1 MGNSNRTRTPY
12 YEEDPYMRSA
22 QKDAPRQRAS
32 SGYGYND
39 APAGGTRGGSAPR
52 KRRKRGGGGAKV
64 LLFIL
69 LTLVILMAIFLAA
82 DVFFFGKDGNLSL
95 FGPSATAAPLPTPE
109 PTPVATEAI
118 TLAPTPVRT
127 PVPTPVPTATPTPVP
142 TATPTPEPT
151 ATPTP
156 VPTATPTPVPTATP
170 TPEPTATPTP
180 EPTKMTTGTIKIT
193 YSTSVKMRQ
202 GPGTEYD
209 VVGIAEKGKVYVCTD
224 IADSG
229 WYQVKTKEGIVGYI
243 SPKMCE
249 FTPGE
254 INEDGTVDTQAANAS
269 NGEIV
274 ISSDGGS
281 DAKSTQAP
289 SADATQAP
297 KGSQTN
303 KTLDFGLD
311 IQDDGIT

>member
-82 DVFFFGKDGNLSL
+82 DVFFFGKDGNPSL
-95 FGPSATAAPLPTPE
+95 FGPAATATPLPTPE

-118 TLAPTPVRT
+118 TLTPTPVRT
-127 PVPTPVPTATPTPVP
+127 PV
-142 TATPTPEPT
+142 
-151 ATPTP
+151 PTP

>member
-82 DVFFFGKDGNLSL
+82 DVFFFGKDGNPSL
-95 FGPSATAAPLPTPE
+95 FGPAATATPLPTLE

-156 VPTATPTPVPTATP
+156 VPTVTPTPVPTATP

-180 EPTKMTTGTIKIT
+180 EPTRMTTGTIKIT

-209 VVGIAEKGKVYVCTD
+209 VVGIAEKGKAYVCTD
-224 IADSG
+224 IADTG

-269 NGEIV
+269 NGEIA

>member
-82 DVFFFGKDGNLSL
+82 DVFFFGKDGNPSL
-95 FGPSATAAPLPTPE
+95 FGPAATATPLPTPE
-109 PTPVATEAI
+109 PTPVATESI

-127 PVPTPVPTATPTPVP
+127 PV
-142 TATPTPEPT
+142 
-151 ATPTP
+151 PTP

>member
-82 DVFFFGKDGNLSL
+82 DVFFFGKDGNPSL
-95 FGPSATAAPLPTPE
+95 FGPAATATPLPTPE

-127 PVPTPVPTATPTPVP
+127 PV
-142 TATPTPEPT
+142 
-151 ATPTP
+151 PTP

-224 IADSG
+224 IADTG

-254 INEDGTVDTQAANAS
+254 INEDVTVDTQAANAS

-311 IQDDGIT
+311 IRDDGIT

>member
-82 DVFFFGKDGNLSL
+82 DVFFFGKDGNPSL
-95 FGPSATAAPLPTPE
+95 FGPAATATPLPTPE

-127 PVPTPVPTATPTPVP
+127 PV
-142 TATPTPEPT
+142 
-151 ATPTP
+151 PTP

-224 IADSG
+224 IADTG

>member
-1 MGNSNRTRTPY
+1 
-12 YEEDPYMRSA
+12 
-22 QKDAPRQRAS
+22 
-32 SGYGYND
+32 
-39 APAGGTRGGSAPR
+39 
-52 KRRKRGGGGAKV
+52 
-64 LLFIL
+64 
-69 LTLVILMAIFLAA
+69 
-82 DVFFFGKDGNLSL
+82 
-95 FGPSATAAPLPTPE
+95 
-109 PTPVATEAI
+109 
-118 TLAPTPVRT
+118 
-127 PVPTPVPTATPTPVP
+127 
-142 TATPTPEPT
+142 
-151 ATPTP
+151 
-156 VPTATPTPVPTATP
+156 
-170 TPEPTATPTP
+170 
-180 EPTKMTTGTIKIT
+180 MTTGTIKIT

-269 NGEIV
+269 NGENV

-311 IQDDGIT
+311 ILDDGIT

>member
-82 DVFFFGKDGNLSL
+82 DVFFFGKDGNPSL
-95 FGPSATAAPLPTPE
+95 FGPAATATPLPTPE

-127 PVPTPVPTATPTPVP
+127 PV
-142 TATPTPEPT
+142 
-151 ATPTP
+151 PTP

-243 SPKMCE
+243 STKMCE

>member
-82 DVFFFGKDGNLSL
+82 DVFFFGKDGNPSL
-95 FGPSATAAPLPTPE
+95 FGPAATATPLPTPE

-127 PVPTPVPTATPTPVP
+127 PV
-142 TATPTPEPT
+142 
-151 ATPTP
+151 PTP

-281 DAKSTQAP
+281 DAKNTQAP

>member
-82 DVFFFGKDGNLSL
+82 DVFFFGKDGNPSL
-95 FGPSATAAPLPTPE
+95 FGPAATATPLPTPE

-127 PVPTPVPTATPTPVP
+127 PV
-142 TATPTPEPT
+142 
-151 ATPTP
+151 PTP

-311 IQDDGIT
+311 IQDYGIT

>member
-82 DVFFFGKDGNLSL
+82 DVFFFGKDGNPSL
-95 FGPSATAAPLPTPE
+95 FGPAATATPLPTPE

-156 VPTATPTPVPTATP
+156 
-170 TPEPTATPTP
+170 EPTR
-180 EPTKMTTGTIKIT
+180 MTTGTIKIT

-269 NGEIV
+269 NGEIA

>member
-82 DVFFFGKDGNLSL
+82 DVFFFGKDGNPSL
-95 FGPSATAAPLPTPE
+95 FGPAATAIPLPTPE

-156 VPTATPTPVPTATP
+156 
-170 TPEPTATPTP
+170 EPTR
-180 EPTKMTTGTIKIT
+180 MTTGTIKIT

-224 IADSG
+224 IADTG

>member
-82 DVFFFGKDGNLSL
+82 DVFFFGKDGNPSL
-95 FGPSATAAPLPTPE
+95 FGPAATATSLPTPE

-127 PVPTPVPTATPTPVP
+127 PV
-142 TATPTPEPT
+142 
-151 ATPTP
+151 PTP

-224 IADSG
+224 IADTG

>member
-82 DVFFFGKDGNLSL
+82 DVFFFGKDGNPSL
-95 FGPSATAAPLPTPE
+95 FGPAATATPLPTPE

-151 ATPTP
+151 AK
-156 VPTATPTPVPTATP
+156 
-170 TPEPTATPTP
+170 PTP

>member
-82 DVFFFGKDGNLSL
+82 DVFFFGKDGNPSL
-95 FGPSATAAPLPTPE
+95 FGPAATATPLPTLE

-156 VPTATPTPVPTATP
+156 
-170 TPEPTATPTP
+170 EPTR
-180 EPTKMTTGTIKIT
+180 MTTGTIKIT

-224 IADSG
+224 IADTG

-269 NGEIV
+269 NGEIA

>member
-52 KRRKRGGGGAKV
+52 KRRKRGGGGTKV

-82 DVFFFGKDGNLSL
+82 DVFFFGKDGNPSL
-95 FGPSATAAPLPTPE
+95 FGPAATATPLPTPE

-127 PVPTPVPTATPTPVP
+127 PV
-142 TATPTPEPT
+142 
-151 ATPTP
+151 PTP

-224 IADSG
+224 IADTG

>member
-82 DVFFFGKDGNLSL
+82 DVFFFGKDGNPSL
-95 FGPSATAAPLPTPE
+95 FGPAATATPLPTLE

-156 VPTATPTPVPTATP
+156 
-170 TPEPTATPTP
+170 EPTR
-180 EPTKMTTGTIKIT
+180 MTTGTIKIT

-209 VVGIAEKGKVYVCTD
+209 VVGIAEKGKAYVCTD
-224 IADSG
+224 IADTG

-269 NGEIV
+269 NGEIA

-311 IQDDGIT
+311 IQDDGITCAKDDTTAPGTCVPGAV

>member
-82 DVFFFGKDGNLSL
+82 DVFFFGKDGNPSL
-95 FGPSATAAPLPTPE
+95 FGPAATATPLPTPE

-142 TATPTPEPT
+142 TAP
-151 ATPTP
+151 
-156 VPTATPTPVPTATP
+156 P

-180 EPTKMTTGTIKIT
+180 EPTRMTTGTIKIT

>member
-82 DVFFFGKDGNLSL
+82 DVFFFGKDGNPSL
-95 FGPSATAAPLPTPE
+95 FGPAATATPLPTPE

-156 VPTATPTPVPTATP
+156 
-170 TPEPTATPTP
+170 EPTR
-180 EPTKMTTGTIKIT
+180 MTTGTIKIT

>member
-52 KRRKRGGGGAKV
+52 KRRKRGGGGTKV

-82 DVFFFGKDGNLSL
+82 DVFFFGKDGNPSL
-95 FGPSATAAPLPTPE
+95 FGPAATATPLPTPE

-127 PVPTPVPTATPTPVP
+127 PV
-142 TATPTPEPT
+142 
-151 ATPTP
+151 PTP

-224 IADSG
+224 IADTG

-254 INEDGTVDTQAANAS
+254 LNEDGTVDTQAANAS